1 MRVDVKEIL
10 KKCIMEVV
18 QDDNLNIDDETDLI
32 KDAGMDS
39 ILLMMLII
47 KIEEEFDFSYPDDLL
62 VMEVLSKFENLNKV
76 IVNCCY
82 NKEEK

>member
-62 VMEVLSKFENLNKV
+62 VMEVLSIFENLNKV